1 MKFSNKLSKKTK
13 VSIRL
18 QFAFIFASLML
29 FTIVFFL
36 LANTTFLEKF
46 YIRDKENALKAVYR
60 DIEKAADSSELQTDA
75 FDEQLDSIALKYNI
89 DIIIVDVDSK
99 TVIAK
104 GKDPEGMKRA
114 IWDKVFAIE
123 RAKDSA
129 TIVEQ
134 TEDYQ
139 LLMSVDRMS
148 GAEYIELWGMLQN
161 DNIFMMRSAI
171 QSIEETA
178 RITNVFLIYI
188 GGTVLIIGLIVVSL
202 VARKVSK
209 PILELAEISEKMGEL
224 DFEARYTG
232 KQNNEIGL
240 LGDNINKMSQTLEN
254 TISELKVANIELQK
268 DIEKK
273 EQLEEMRSEFL
284 SNVSHELKTP
294 IALIQG
300 YAEGLV
306 EGISEDKESRD
317 YYCGVILDEA
327 DKMNAMVKK
336 LLTLNELEFGSENI
350 AMERFDI
357 VTLIKNRIQATGL
370 LAKQKEFNII
380 FSENEPIYVWG
391 DEFKAEEVLTNYI
404 SNAVNHCAGEN
415 LIKISISKIEKNIRI
430 SVFNTGERIPE
441 DSIEHLFEKFY
452 KVDKARTRAYGGSG
466 IGLSIVKAI
475 QNAIHQSYGV
485 RNEENGVTFW
495 FDMELA

>member
-18 QFAFIFASLML
+18 QFEFIFASLML

-46 YIRDKENALKAVYR
+46 YIRDKEDALKAVYR

-75 FDEQLDSIALKYNI
+75 FDDQLDSIALKYNI

-370 LAKQKEFNII
+370 LAKQKEFTII